1 MAETSD
7 IGEEVNEYQSKGM
20 TLINRGVK
28 QMLRERRQSP
38 QKEFNNNEFKRNND
52 HYYYCGKQGHIK

>member
-7 IGEEVNEYQSKGM
+7 IWEEVNEYQSKGM

-28 QMLRERRQSP
+28 QMLRQRRQSP
-38 QKEFNNNEFKRNND
+38 QQEFNNNEFKRNND